1 MIEQK
6 QENWALQQ
14 QLTSF
19 FKIHRQNTNPL
30 KREKKL
36 LEYQTFQNL
45 NDSSKKLEQKYLAIV
60 SWPIISLVSLTKN
73 SRSLSPP
80 TIFSPLLSKIISLPF
95 FYPVRLFIF
104 LVLLICLKRFFFHFF
119 VAFTVN
125 SFVCLLCL
133 SSSQTIPKLIH
144 DMKSS
149 CFVVAEK
156 KKEMK
161 SIFFLLFLTILYL
174 LLMNLF
180 ADLSWFWRH
189 KNKLILKNCLGTKR
203 EGVVKLSMCFFFYKY
218 LTNYLFL
225 IIHELKF
232 WCCVLL
238 LFTILWIYGVVR

>member
-1 MIEQK
+1 
-6 QENWALQQ
+6 
-14 QLTSF
+14 
-19 FKIHRQNTNPL
+19 
-30 KREKKL
+30 
-36 LEYQTFQNL
+36 LEYQTSQNL

-144 DMKSS
+144 DMESS
-149 CFVVAEK
+149 CFVVAGK

-161 SIFFLLFLTILYL
+161 SIFFY
-174 LLMNLF
+174 
-180 ADLSWFWRH
+180 
-189 KNKLILKNCLGTKR
+189 
-203 EGVVKLSMCFFFYKY
+203 CFSQFCIYC
-218 LTNYLFL
+218 
-225 IIHELKF
+225 
-232 WCCVLL
+232 W
-238 LFTILWIYGVVR
+238 WIYLQIWVGFGGIRTSWSWKIIWEQKEKVL

>member
-1 MIEQK
+1 VIEQK

-19 FKIHRQNTNPL
+19 FKIHRQNTYPL

-60 SWPIISLVSLTKN
+60 SWSIISLVSLTKN

-95 FYPVRLFIF
+95 FYPIRLFIF
-104 LVLLICLKRFFFHFF
+104 FYLVDLFKKVFFFHFF
-119 VAFTVN
+119 VAFIVN

-156 KKEMK
+156 KRKK
-161 SIFFLLFLTILYL
+161 WSP
-174 LLMNLF
+174 
-180 ADLSWFWRH
+180 
-189 KNKLILKNCLGTKR
+189 
-203 EGVVKLSMCFFFYKY
+203 FFFYCFSQFCIY
-218 LTNYLFL
+218 C
-225 IIHELKF
+225 
-232 WCCVLL
+232 W
-238 LFTILWIYGVVR
+238 WIYLQIWVGFGGIRTSWSWKIVWEQKEKVL